1 MSGTKF
7 RLVCAS
13 CDATFFSPDRRARY
27 CPKCAKKKSIGSPAK
42 TQSPAGHREGAAASN
57 PRPRGPLLPLG
68 SEKKPA
74 PKPKAPLR
82 PPKTIEPTPEQLE
95 RIAEFYN
102 EHCLNKEFVWKETI
116 AKLSDEMWLAR
127 GAVAIVMDKLHRRKH
142 DVAPETKARII
153 EMYKG
158 YVERGERPAGGRRK
172 TIAHSVGLPYAQVR
186 DIVYEYSTAR
196 FSESP
201 APQPTREQHFQLEKL
216 FYAEVDRARYRW
228 AELAEKLAEQSGLFN
243 LWQVARWM
251 DMLFDDEKEFV
262 NQPDV
267 SPAIRQKILE
277 AYQQYLSA
285 PQPPER
291 GLHSTIAGLIGDIT
305 PKQVHKVLQQYRS
318 WLRNEYPLK

>member
-7 RLVCAS
+7 RLSCAS
-13 CDATFFSPDRRARY
+13 CGATFFSPDRRARY
-27 CPKCAKKKSIGSPAK
+27 CPKCAKKKGL
-42 TQSPAGHREGAAASN
+42 SPAGAQAPSGRPEGAAASN
-57 PRPRGPLLPLG
+57 AGSRRPLLPLQ

-82 PPKTIEPTPEQLE
+82 PPKTKEPTPEQRE
-95 RIAEFYN
+95 RIEQFYN
-102 EHCLNKEFVWKETI
+102 EHCLNKEFVWKEVI

-127 GAVAIVMDKLHRRKH
+127 GAVAAVMDKLRRRKA

-172 TIAHSVGLPYAQVR
+172 TIAASVGVPYVQVR
-186 DIVYEYSTAR
+186 DIVYEYSTTR
-196 FSESP
+196 FNESP
-201 APQPTREQHFQLEKL
+201 TPQPTREQHFQLEKL
-216 FYAEVDRARYRW
+216 FYAEVDKARYRW
-228 AELAEKLAEQSGLFN
+228 TELAEKLAEQSGLFN
-243 LWQVARWM
+243 IWQVARWM
-251 DMLFDDEKEFV
+251 DMLFDDEKEFA

-277 AYQQYLSA
+277 AYQQYLDA
-285 PQPPER
+285 PQPPEQ
-291 GLHSTIAGLIGDIT
+291 GLHSTIAGQIGDIT